1 MRRGFSVLIS
11 VFFICAVAAPTHALV
26 RGKPVHGLALYG
38 EPKYGPGEVFDHVN
52 PNAPKGGTFRI
63 NAAAP
68 TFDSFNPFI
77 VKGTPAAGL
86 VFLGTNGYFV
96 EGLTVQGSDEPFT
109 QYCLL
114 CETMEVADDDS
125 WIEFV
130 IRPEAKFHDGSSITA
145 DDVIFSFETLMEKGH
160 PFYKFYWGDVEK
172 TEKRG
177 DRTVRFHFSN
187 QDNAELPLVMGQLP
201 VLSRSYWNNETFE
214 SGSLDIPV
222 SSGPYRISS
231 FEPGR
236 FVIYTRDPNYWGENV
251 AITAGTHNFDEIR
264 IDYFR
269 DTEVAFQAFK
279 AYQFD
284 HLIENT
290 ALRWATGY
298 DEDTIESGLMKK
310 ESFKDGMPDSTQGFV
325 MNLRRSKFSD
335 RRVREAMGLAF
346 DFDWSNKTL
355 AYGQYAPM
363 KSFFG
368 GSELAATGLP
378 KGEELEILEKYR
390 DQVPSEVFEK
400 PFEPTRTDGSGNN
413 RTNLLKARQLL
424 TAAGWEIQNGALSHA
439 KTGEKFEFEFLL
451 GQAGLEKWITP
462 YLRSL
467 ERLGI
472 KGTMRTVDSTQYV
485 NRINTFDFDMM
496 VGVPNQSISTG
507 NEQREFWGSE
517 AADRPGS
524 RNWSGIKDPA
534 IDAIVEGLI
543 SATTRESLIAHTRA
557 LDRVLLW
564 NHYFVPELSVPAT
577 RHAYW
582 NKFGHPEKTP
592 LQGPDLAT
600 WWHDADKAAI
610 IDAKFNVRSED

>member
-1 MRRGFSVLIS
+1 MRQSLQAT
-11 VFFICAVAAPTHALV
+11 ICAVLICAGIAPSHALV
-26 RGKPVHGLALYG
+26 RGEPVHGLALYG
-38 EPKYGPGEVFDHVN
+38 EPKYGPDEIFDYVN

-63 NAAAP
+63 NSPAP

-86 VFLGTNGYFV
+86 TFLGTNSYFI

-114 CETMEVADDDS
+114 CETMEVAEDDS

-130 IRPEAKFHDGSSITA
+130 MRPEAKFHDGSPVTA
-145 DDVIFSFETLMEKGH
+145 DDVIFSFETLTEKGH
-160 PFYKFYWGDVEK
+160 PFYKFYWEDVERA
-172 TEKRG
+172 EKRG
-177 DRTVRFHFSN
+177 ERTVRFHFSN
-187 QDNAELPLVMGQLP
+187 LENAELPLVMGQLP
-201 VLSRSYWNNETFE
+201 ILSKSFWTDEMFE

-222 SSGPYRISS
+222 STGPYRIDS

-236 FVIYTRDPNYWGENV
+236 FITYTRDPNYWGKDL
-251 AITAGTHNFDEIR
+251 AITAGTHNFDEVR

-269 DTEVAFQAFK
+269 DLEVAFQAFR

-284 HLIENT
+284 HLVENT

-298 DEDTIESGLMKK
+298 DEDLIESGLMKK
-310 ESFKDGMPDSTQGFV
+310 ESFTDGMPDNTQGFV
-325 MNLRRSKFSD
+325 MNLRQSKFSD
-335 RRVREAMGLAF
+335 RRVREAMALAF

-355 AYGQYAPM
+355 AYDQYAPM
-363 KSFFG
+363 ESFYG

-378 KGEELEILEKYR
+378 KGEELAILEAHR
-390 DQVPSEVFEK
+390 DQLPDEVFTTEFA
-400 PFEPTRTDGSGNN
+400 PPRTDGSGNN
-413 RTNLLKARQLL
+413 RANLLKARQLL
-424 TAAGWEIQNGALSHA
+424 AAAGWEIQGGVLTHA
-439 KTGEKFEFEFLL
+439 ESGEKFEFEFLL
-451 GQAGLEKWITP
+451 GQPGLEKWITP
-462 YLRSL
+462 YLRNL
-467 ERLGI
+467 DRLGI

-485 NRINTFDFDMM
+485 NRINAFEFDMV
-496 VGVPNQSISTG
+496 VGVPNQSISPG

-534 IDAIVEGLI
+534 IDSIVEGLV
-543 SATTRESLIAHTRA
+543 SAGTRASLVAHTRA

-564 NHYFVPELSVPAT
+564 NYYFVPQLSVPAT

-592 LQGPDLAT
+592 LQGPDLAA
-600 WWHDADKAAI
+600 WWYDAEKATV
-610 IDAKFNVRSED
+610 IDAKFNVRNAD

>member
-1 MRRGFSVLIS
+1 MRQGLSLLIS
-11 VFFICAVAAPTHALV
+11 VFFICAAAAPSQAIV
-26 RGKPVHGLALYG
+26 RGKPVHGLALHG
-38 EPKYGPGEVFDHVN
+38 APKYGPGEVFDYVN
-52 PNAPKGGTFRI
+52 PDAPKGGTFRI
-63 NAAAP
+63 RADTP
-68 TFDSFNPFI
+68 TFDSFNPFV

-86 VFLGTNGYFV
+86 TYLGANSYFT
-96 EGLTVQGSDEPFT
+96 EGLTTQGSDEPFT

-114 CETMEVADDDS
+114 CETMELAEDSS

-130 IRPEAKFHDGSSITA
+130 IRSEAKFHDGSPVTA

-172 TEKRG
+172 AEKRSA
-177 DRTVRFHFSN
+177 RAVRFYFSN
-187 QDNAELPLVMGQLP
+187 PDNAELPLVMGQLP
-201 VLSRSYWNNETFE
+201 ILSKLYWREGTFE

-222 SSGPYRISS
+222 SSGPYKISS

-236 FVIYTRDPNYWGENV
+236 FVIYTRDQNYWGKDIV
-251 AITAGTHNFDEIR
+251 VTAGTHNFDEIR

-269 DTEVAFQAFK
+269 DTEVAFEAFK

-298 DEDTIESGLMKK
+298 DEGLIESGAMKK
-310 ESFKDGMPDSTQGFV
+310 ESFEDGMPDNTQGFV
-325 MNLRRSKFSD
+325 MNLRRSKFTD
-335 RRVREAMGLAF
+335 RRVREALGLAF

-363 KSFFG
+363 GSFFS

-378 KGEELEILEKYR
+378 QRLELEILEKYR
-390 DQVPSEVFEK
+390 GQVPDEVFNK
-400 PFEPTRTDGSGNN
+400 PFSPTRTDGSGNN
-413 RTNLLKARQLL
+413 RANLLKARQML
-424 TAAGWEIQNGALSHA
+424 TAAGWEIQGGMLTNSE
-439 KTGEKFEFEFLL
+439 TGENFEFEFLL

-462 YLRSL
+462 YLRNL

-472 KGTMRTVDSTQYV
+472 KGSMRTVDSTQYV
-485 NRINTFDFDMM
+485 NRINAFDFDMM
-496 VGVPNQSISTG
+496 VGVPSQSISTG

-524 RNWSGIKDPA
+524 RNWSGIKDAA

-543 SATTRESLIAHTRA
+543 ASATRESLVAHTRA

-582 NKFGHPEKTP
+582 NKFGRPKKIP
-592 LQGPDLAT
+592 LQGPDLTT
-600 WWHDADKAAI
+600 WWYNASKAAVL
-610 IDAKFNVRSED
+610 DAKFNVRSGD